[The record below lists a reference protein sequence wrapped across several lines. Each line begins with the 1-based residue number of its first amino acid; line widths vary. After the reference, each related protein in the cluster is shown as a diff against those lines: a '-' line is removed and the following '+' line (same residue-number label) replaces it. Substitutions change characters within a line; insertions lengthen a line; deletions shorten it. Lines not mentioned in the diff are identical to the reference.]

1 MWCDVM
7 CYKRLFVF
15 LSASLSSSLRVYVC
29 LFPCI
34 CLSFFVHSSIR
45 LFVYSSVWLYAC
57 CAVLCAVCVYVFV
70 CLCVVLFVVCVLWL
84 VGDWLVGIPGV
95 GWLIGVF
102 VCSLVCMSYCL
113 TVCDVFDACIS
124 PGVCIIILMY
134 DELWHYVNWCMYV
147 PCVPVCL
154 CANVCMY
161 VCHVCD
167 WLCVYVR
174 STHVIVIVFDSWY
187 HLSCGWH
194 LRTPDFD
201 CLTPDYWLTLALN
214 D

>member
-1 MWCDVM
+1 MWCVINV
-7 CYKRLFVF
+7 CLSFCLHLSLRLFVCMSVYF
-15 LSASLSSSLRVYVC
+15 RASALVSLS
-29 LFPCI
+29 
-34 CLSFFVHSSIR
+34 IR
-45 LFVYSSVWLYAC
+45 PFVYSSIHLSDC
-57 CAVLCAVCVYVFV
+57 MPAVLCCV
-70 CLCVVLFVVCVLWL
+70 LCVCTCLFVCVLCCLSFVCCGWL
-84 VGDWLVGIPGV
+84 VIGWLGSLGLV
-95 GWLIGVF
+95 GWL
-102 VCSLVCMSYCL
+102 VCLFARLFVCMSYCL